1 MADLSE
7 DQGGYKRALI
17 FSDISKDI
25 TASQLQK
32 ILPFYT
38 ILQEGHLIACEDGDK
53 PLDENTAL
61 LAVPQKTSVHIKVV
75 GPSGALSDVKVF
87 ASENSTVEGV
97 KMILTSK
104 NSIDFPLDQALFYD
118 VNGRHL
124 PDPCLLSTA
133 ANFANSCCRLICIH
147 SPNPAVLAE
156 LSAEWRTVE
165 VADEPT
171 LRLAQQLKSSI
182 GSVLAAWSAGSGG
195 AAGGGLPSPAG
206 GDPAGGGV
214 EAEELLQPSSYAA
227 ARQRLPSA
235 ALPAVSAA
243 APPELERVKA
253 RFVAAAGGG
262 SACPALG
269 AQAVALLDSVAA
281 ALRGTNAELAGRCA
295 AAVDSL
301 GGAVEYLASRAPRE
315 HRHAAYAAQIR
326 EAERALELHRSIRAG
341 RVEALRGPDNME
353 EMTRALAATE
363 GVRRRPRAASR
374 LPLDIY
380 PPALLIRFAVPRSPS
395 PAASRYLSACF
406 ASRCLIARGPLLEQL
421 LRDPSPSRE
430 HPLSSRSA
438 GPRSTQQSSRCIG
451 RELFS
456 QCAIEQAAP
465 VPANRLRAASR
476 IYPPASLAVA

>member
-1 MADLSE
+1 MCSE
-7 DQGGYKRALI
+7 
-17 FSDISKDI
+17 ISKDS
-25 TASQLQK
+25 TVSPLQK
-32 ILPFYT
+32 DRPRCT
-38 ILQEGHLIACEDGDK
+38 NLQEGHLIACEDVDK
-53 PLDENTAL
+53 PLDEKTAL
-61 LAVPQKTSVHIKVV
+61 LAVPEKTCVYIKVV
-75 GPSGALSDVKVF
+75 GPSGAISDLTIF
-87 ASENSTVEGV
+87 ASVHNTVEEL

-104 NSIDFPLDQALFYD
+104 NIIDFPLDQALIYD
-118 VNGRHL
+118 IRGSLV

-133 ANFANSCCRLICIH
+133 ANFSNSCCRLICIH
-147 SPNPAVLAE
+147 SPDPAVLTD
-156 LSAEWRTVE
+156 LSAQWRTVD

-171 LRLAQQLKSSI
+171 VRLAQQLTYAVESALS
-182 GSVLAAWSAGSGG
+182 AWDPAY
-195 AAGGGLPSPAG
+195 GLPSPA
-206 GDPAGGGV
+206 DPADGGV
-214 EAEELLQPSSYAA
+214 EAEEVLQPSSYAA
-227 ARQRLPSA
+227 VRQHLPSA
-235 ALPAVSAA
+235 ALSTFAAVDA
-243 APPELERVKA
+243 PELERVTEG
-253 RFVAAAGGG
+253 F
-262 SACPALG
+262 
-269 AQAVALLDSVAA
+269 
-281 ALRGTNAELAGRCA
+281 A

-380 PPALLIRFAVPRSPS
+380 PPALLILFAVPRSPS

-421 LRDPSPSRE
+421 LSDPSPSRG

-465 VPANRLRAASR
+465 VPLRESIR
-476 IYPPASLAVA
+476 QLH